1 MSGTYGIAGFVEGFM
16 GGVDKRY
23 EWKDRKRNQERQ
35 DKLDAM
41 DADMQERRLKL
52 LDQQIASNDLSME
65 ESRRAAAEAAEMRGV
80 FSGAVDATN
89 ASMGAADSAA
99 PGAVAVPATPGA
111 TSGLPPPMGILPM
124 GIPEGPESRPKVAP
138 PLMPSAAELR
148 EKAAQ
153 SGQTPGVV
161 NAPVVGPAGGP
172 VPGSGSAPS
181 ATPSTPYMPPR
192 GLPGVFP
199 DGPPAPPV
207 TGAYPAAAAR
217 PVDNSAADFV
227 AAKAGGDPVADFI
240 AMPKKAEA
248 EAAAEK
254 RAAQDMELERNRR
267 VRDEDG
273 PIPLA
278 WRKEADDAIGKM
290 TRERAAATPPV
301 AITGA
306 AVPPTRE
313 NAAALKADPKTA
325 LSDAWQNATKPP
337 RIDPMKGKAPASAR
351 PIVRGLADTAAEAMA
366 ATTSPAMEAT
376 AAAASKGLPDTA
388 GKKAPTEAT
397 RNKYAGDFMDH
408 YREVG
413 APMVYEALI
422 SKGEFAKAD
431 AFRQFL
437 DSDATK
443 AGMENWARAAFA
455 ASVGDMDTFADEI
468 MEAYDRLD
476 YFPDGTTIVREES
489 GFTKDKAGN
498 ITGAKLTFK
507 DEKTGN
513 TFDQVF
519 TDPND
524 LVRMGITLLAPEQAF
539 EYYFEQQQ
547 AAAETARGVQKDQ
560 SEADKDQ
567 QKRVD
572 DVAKM
577 IFENSKDI
585 SGIPQISYGEAVKQ
599 AQEQISGADAAS
611 PAAAGVPVARRPG

>member
-1 MSGTYGIAGFVEGFM
+1 MSATYGIAGFVEGFM
-16 GGVDKRY
+16 GGVDKRH

-35 DKLDAM
+35 DRLDKM

-52 LDQQIASNDLSME
+52 LDQQITANDKAVADQAFYE
-65 ESRRAAAEAAEMRGV
+65 DTYKD
-80 FSGAVDATN
+80 AVDATN
-89 ASMGAADSAA
+89 ASMTAGDAT
-99 PGAVAVPATPGA
+99 VPATPGA
-111 TSGLPPPMGILPM
+111 TSGLPPPMGILPL
-124 GIPEGPESRPKVAP
+124 GIPQGQDRPKVAP

-172 VPGSGSAPS
+172 VPGSASAPA

-207 TGAYPAAAAR
+207 TGAYPATAAR

-278 WRKEADDAIGKM
+278 WRKEADTEIGRITK
-290 TRERAAATPPV
+290 ERTAADPNPALDS
-301 AITGA
+301 
-306 AVPPTRE
+306 VPMVPTKE
-313 NAAALKADPKTA
+313 NAATLGKPPMTA
-325 LSDAWQNATKPP
+325 LSDAWVDATKSP
-337 RIDPMKGKAPASAR
+337 RIDPMKGKAPASAS
-351 PIVRGLADTAAEAMA
+351 PTVRGLADTATEAMA

-376 AAAASKGLPDTA
+376 AAAASKDLPETA
-388 GKKAPTEAT
+388 GKKAPSEAT

-422 SKGEFAKAD
+422 SKGEFAKAE

-489 GFTKDKAGN
+489 GFTRDKAGN

-539 EYYFEQQQ
+539 EFYFEQQQ
-547 AAAETARGVQKDQ
+547 TAAETARGLQKEQ
-560 SEADKDQ
+560 SEADKAQ

-572 DVAKM
+572 DVAKL

-585 SGIPQISYGEAVKQ
+585 SGVPQISYGEAVRQ
-599 AQEQISGADAAS
+599 AQEQLSGTGGAD

>member
-1 MSGTYGIAGFVEGFM
+1 MSGMYGIAGFVEGFM
-16 GGVDKRY
+16 GGVDKRH

-41 DADMQERRLKL
+41 DADMQQRRLKL

-65 ESRRAAAEAAEMRGV
+65 ETRRAAAEAAEMRGV

-89 ASMGAADSAA
+89 ASMGADSAA

-124 GIPEGPESRPKVAP
+124 GIPEGRAKAAP

-153 SGQTPGVV
+153 SGQTAGVV

-172 VPGSGSAPS
+172 VPGSGSAPA

-248 EAAAEK
+248 EAEAEK
-254 RAAQDMELERNRR
+254 RAADDLELENLRR
-267 VRDEDG
+267 MRDEDG
-273 PIPLA
+273 PVPLA

-476 YFPDGTTIVREES
+476 YFPDGTTIVRDKS
-489 GFTKDKAGN
+489 GFTRDKAGN

-547 AAAETARGVQKDQ
+547 AAAETARGLQKEQ
-560 SEADKDQ
+560 SEADKAQ

-572 DVAKM
+572 DAAKL

-585 SGIPQISYGEAVKQ
+585 SGIPQISYGEAVRQ
-599 AQEQISGADAAS
+599 AQEQLSGADAAS
-611 PAAAGVPVARRPG
+611 AGTAGVPVARRPG